1 MQKPKMYQSQLKK
14 CSTVMPE
21 KLESWLLL
29 KLESITIR
37 ILLLAIWMW
46 LCLNSLDLFF
56 GRSRGCCQLLII
68 SEAEATQIHVLRMIV
83 QNDHLYPS
91 ALLTG
96 SRAVP
101 QSSWGQAAF
110 QHL

>member
-29 KLESITIR
+29 KLASITIR

-56 GRSRGCCQLLII
+56 GRSRGCCASDFQKQKQLKFMCY
-68 SEAEATQIHVLRMIV
+68 V
-83 QNDHLYPS
+83 
-91 ALLTG
+91 
-96 SRAVP
+96 
-101 QSSWGQAAF
+101 
-110 QHL
+110 